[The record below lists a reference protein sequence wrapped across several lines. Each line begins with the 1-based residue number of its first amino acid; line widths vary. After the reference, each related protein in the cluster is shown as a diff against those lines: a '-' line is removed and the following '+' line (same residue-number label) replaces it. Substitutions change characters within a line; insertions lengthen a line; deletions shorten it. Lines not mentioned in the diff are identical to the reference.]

1 MTQKAVMLLRTDLLA
16 WLPIIIGL
24 TNFQTFDHHK

>member
-1 MTQKAVMLLRTDLLA
+1 MTQKAGMPLSTQLLT

-24 TNFQTFDHHK
+24 AGFQTFDHHE